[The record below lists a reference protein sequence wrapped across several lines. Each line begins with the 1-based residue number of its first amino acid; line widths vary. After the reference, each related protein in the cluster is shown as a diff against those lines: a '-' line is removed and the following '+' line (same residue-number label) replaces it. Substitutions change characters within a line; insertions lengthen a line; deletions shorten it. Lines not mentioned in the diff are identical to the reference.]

1 MDLTGVMLLGLFY
14 GDRQGLFHQTH
25 FMHRGSNKGE
35 KTQPTFSDPRRSE
48 LRLGTYICNNSGIR
62 PIVPMST
69 LISQLQPADK
79 KDVIVYQPYY
89 PDKNKQK
96 LLPLALALY
105 QLGQVE
111 GARQIEGGESLSFAA
126 TWFVSRLPS
135 ELTRCRMQFEG
146 QAELSYEMTV
156 LNSEFM
162 DYLIDLIAMHEETKA
177 IDFPQNFYRK
187 LLRVD
192 EAPATPST

>member
-1 MDLTGVMLLGLFY
+1 MAAVQ
-14 GDRQGLFHQTH
+14 DRDVSWG
-25 FMHRGSNKGE
+25 RGE
-35 KTQPTFSDPRRSE
+35 ICPTFV
-48 LRLGTYICNNSGIR
+48 L
-62 PIVPMST
+62 PMSSIA
-69 LISQLQPADK
+69 LNQLQPADK
-79 KDVIVYQPYY
+79 REVIVYQPYY

-111 GARQIEGGESLSFAA
+111 GARRIEGGDSLSFVA

-135 ELTRCRMQFEG
+135 ELTRCRMQFDG

-162 DYLIDLIAMHEETKA
+162 DYLIDLIAGYEENQTV
-177 IDFPQNFYRK
+177 DFPQSFYRK

-192 EAPATPST
+192 DAPPS

>member
-1 MDLTGVMLLGLFY
+1 
-14 GDRQGLFHQTH
+14 
-25 FMHRGSNKGE
+25 
-35 KTQPTFSDPRRSE
+35 
-48 LRLGTYICNNSGIR
+48 
-62 PIVPMST
+62 MSSIA
-69 LISQLQPADK
+69 LNQLQPADK
-79 KDVIVYQPYY
+79 REVIVYQPYY

-96 LLPLALALY
+96 LLPLALGLY

-111 GARQIEGGESLSFAA
+111 GARRIEGGDSLSFVS

-135 ELTRCRMQFEG
+135 ELTRCRMQFDG

-162 DYLIDLIAMHEETKA
+162 DYLIDLIAGYEESQTV
-177 IDFPQNFYRK
+177 DFPQSFYRK

-192 EAPATPST
+192 EAPPA